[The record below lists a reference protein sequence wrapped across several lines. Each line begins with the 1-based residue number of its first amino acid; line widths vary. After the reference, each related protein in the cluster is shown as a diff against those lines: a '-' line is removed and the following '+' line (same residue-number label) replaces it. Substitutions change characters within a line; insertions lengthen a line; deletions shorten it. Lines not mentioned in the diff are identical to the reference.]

1 MTTMRLLVV
10 DDEPKVTGLLRR
22 ALERDG
28 YKIDVAVNGKEA
40 LVMARTGDYDAIVLD
55 VMIPEPDGITVC
67 RRLRKEGDWTPVL
80 LLTARGTVE
89 DRVFGLDAGADD
101 YLAKPFS
108 VNELGARI
116 RAITRRVEAAEGDVL
131 KVGDIELDPEGH
143 RVVRGDE
150 EIALTPKEF
159 DLLELFMRNC
169 GDVLTRSKI
178 LDHVWDFAYGGD
190 SNVVDVYVRYLR
202 EKIDRPFGTDSIET
216 IRGVGYRLRA

>member
-1 MTTMRLLVV
+1 MNLLVV
-10 DDEPKVTGLLRR
+10 DDEPKVTALLRR

-40 LVMARTGDYDAIVLD
+40 LVMARTGSYDAIVLD

-67 RRLRKEGDWTPVL
+67 KRLRKEGDWTPVL

-116 RAITRRVEAAEGDVL
+116 RALTRRAGAAEGDVL
-131 KVGDIELDPEGH
+131 KVGNIELDPEGH
-143 RVVRGDE
+143 RVVRGGE
-150 EIALTPKEF
+150 EIMLTPKEF

-190 SNVVDVYVRYLR
+190 SNVVDVYIRYLR

-216 IRGVGYRLRA
+216 VRGVGYRLRA